1 MIAFQISEMA
11 SEFKIRHSV
20 QYIILALFRHCFY
33 SFNGNP
39 RSLHTFGYAG
49 YLNRAAHKTFLK
61 STPAPFDSCLDQR
74 LRNNSPT
81 YLALL
86 EAIQKKFGLLPPSGF
101 LSGVY
106 ARTDQQRWV

>member
-1 MIAFQISEMA
+1 ME
-11 SEFKIRHSV
+11 
-20 QYIILALFRHCFY
+20 ILDHFTLLDLQDILTE
-33 SFNGNP
+33 P
-39 RSLHTFGYAG
+39 HT
-49 YLNRAAHKTFLK
+49 KTFLK
-61 STPAPFDSCLDQR
+61 STPAPSDSCLDQR

-106 ARTDQQRWV
+106 AQTDQQRWV